1 MKMSQYK
8 NVHHSQKLEIAPAS
22 TNEKMDK
29 QTGMCS
35 HGVVLFSNK
44 KEETTDHTKPWL
56 NP

>member
-1 MKMSQYK
+1 MSQYK